1 VRRRRAA
8 AKKKTPS
15 STSSANS
22 RWPHRQIPGLAGLK
36 KIKSVPGET
45 PSALDFSP
53 DQHLERPMLDRSHTA
68 NLFSEN
74 AQQADELAG
83 AADAAV
89 ERPAASPETDEAEA
103 QLDVSRSTTAPPRP
117 RRPRPVD
124 GGRRGAVRSKPRV
137 AAPKGQISL
146 PGVPPWV
153 RSWARRARPFAPV
166 LLLLV
171 ILAAH
176 PAGCARQTTRSG
188 SLAPSTPAS
197 ATPTRTHP
205 PAGSNNATRPAQAPR
220 PRQPRPTTTD
230 PATSTVAARPPA
242 YAPRGASA
250 LAAAASAQQAPAA
263 PPTVTRTVAPI
274 SVPAASNTGGPPRE
288 GRGEGNEFGFE
299 R

>member
-1 VRRRRAA
+1 
-8 AKKKTPS
+8 
-15 STSSANS
+15 
-22 RWPHRQIPGLAGLK
+22 
-36 KIKSVPGET
+36 
-45 PSALDFSP
+45 
-53 DQHLERPMLDRSHTA
+53 MLDRSHTA

-74 AQQADELAG
+74 AQQADELSG
-83 AADAAV
+83 ASDAAV
-89 ERPAASPETDEAEA
+89 ERPVASPEVDEAEA
-103 QLDVSRSTTAPPRP
+103 QLDVWRSTTAPPRARP

-137 AAPKGQISL
+137 AASKGQISL
-146 PGVPPWV
+146 PGVPLRARV
-153 RSWARRARPFAPV
+153 WARRARPLAPV

-188 SLAPSTPAS
+188 SLAPSTPAG
-197 ATPTRTHP
+197 ATPTRTHS

-220 PRQPRPTTTD
+220 PRQPRPTTTS

-242 YAPRGASA
+242 HAPRGDSA
-250 LAAAASAQQAPAA
+250 LAAAASAQHAPAA

-274 SVPAASNTGGPPRE
+274 SVPAASNSGSPPHE

>member
-1 VRRRRAA
+1 
-8 AKKKTPS
+8 
-15 STSSANS
+15 
-22 RWPHRQIPGLAGLK
+22 
-36 KIKSVPGET
+36 
-45 PSALDFSP
+45 
-53 DQHLERPMLDRSHTA
+53 MLDRSHTA

-74 AQQADELAG
+74 AQQADELPG
-83 AADAAV
+83 ASDAAV
-89 ERPAASPETDEAEA
+89 ERPVASPEVDEAEA
-103 QLDVSRSTTAPPRP
+103 QLDVSRSTTAPPRACA

-124 GGRRGAVRSKPRV
+124 GGRRVRAKPRV
-137 AAPKGQISL
+137 AASKGQLSL
-146 PGVPPWV
+146 PGVPP
-153 RSWARRARPFAPV
+153 RARGWARRARPLAPV

-188 SLAPSTPAS
+188 SLAPSTPAG

-205 PAGSNNATRPAQAPR
+205 PASSNNATRPAHAPR
-220 PRQPRPTTTD
+220 PRQSHPTTTD

-242 YAPRGASA
+242 HAPRGDSA

-274 SVPAASNTGGPPRE
+274 SVPAASNTGSPPRE